1 MGKLAKE
8 SPTKVPDSKYNVVR
22 IEDPIPVPVAE
33 FLETSKTIGRPAPY
47 DGYDIA
53 TAILTVDLESGDGR
67 LFRLQKPRDMT
78 FRLAH
83 PIPTWL

>member
-33 FLETSKTIGRPAPY
+33 FLETSKTIAPY

-83 PIPTWL
+83 PIPTSL